1 MIFGWLRARRRR
13 RILREPMPKAWRQI
27 IRDNV
32 KHYEKLTPQEQVKLE
47 DNARVFAAIKSWDG
61 GQGVDINDEVKLTVA
76 AQACLMV
83 LGFDDSLDRFR
94 NVRDIVVLE
103 SAYRLTTGRDR
114 NDNASK
120 NLGHT
125 YMDGPVYLAWDTTRH
140 GGRDPRDGRNL
151 VYHEFAHKLD
161 MDDGLAD
168 GTPIL
173 RDRVDLKTWI
183 DVMTAAYHEL
193 CEKEEDRQPTLL
205 DKYGTTNS
213 AEFFAVATE
222 CFFEKA
228 RQLRKKHPDLYRA
241 LSAYYRQNPASR

>member
-1 MIFGWLRARRRR
+1 MLGWFRKRRRR
-13 RILREPMPKAWRQI
+13 KILRQPMPKAWRQI

-32 KHYEKLTPQEQVKLE
+32 KHYETLTPKEQTKLE
-47 DNARVFAAIKSWDG
+47 DDTRVFAATKSWDG
-61 GQGVDINDEVKLTVA
+61 GHGVEITDEVKLTIA

-83 LGFDDSLDRFR
+83 LGFDDSLDRFH
-94 NVRDIVVLE
+94 NVREIVVLE
-103 SAYRLTTGRDR
+103 SAYNMATGSDRDT
-114 NDNASK
+114 APPT

-125 YMDGPVYLAWDTTRH
+125 YIGGPVYLAWDTTRH

-173 RDRVDLKTWI
+173 SNRVDLETWI
-183 DVMTAAYHEL
+183 DVMTAAYEEL
-193 CEKEEDRQPTLL
+193 CKREEKNRPTLL

-228 RQLRKKHPDLYRA
+228 EQFKQKHPDLYQA
-241 LSAYYRQNPASR
+241 LAAYYRQDPASR